1 MNSLRDLNETVGLM
15 QPRDIYELTPKEL
28 DYMLAGGYQRRFNQ
42 LRDRRF
48 IDMNVARPVMLVE
61 KADESQLNQFMNEYQ
76 KNISAITDDE
86 LRAKQQAE
94 KDRQKLFAKMF
105 IYKKGR

>member
-1 MNSLRDLNETVGLM
+1 M

-61 KADESQLNQFMNEYQ
+61 KADESQLNQFMKEYEDSI
-76 KNISAITDDE
+76 KTITDED
-86 LRAKQQAE
+86 LRAKKQAE
-94 KDRQKLFAKMF
+94 KDRQKLFAEMF